1 MPVFEYTALDSRG
14 RKRQGIINADDTK
27 EAVAKLR
34 GQSLYPSRIAAVAAE
49 QPRQP
54 GIRTKPRLFRSRVAR
69 GDLVVVLRQLATL
82 MSAGIPLAEALDSVV
97 KQTDKRSLHRLLA
110 QVQERINEG
119 SSLAAA
125 VAEQPQAFPS
135 TFAAMIRAGENSGTL
150 ELVLERL
157 ADFGEQQLA
166 LTRKL
171 QSSLAYPVLI
181 FLVSL
186 GVVFFLMAYVVPRVS
201 GIFLDFEQALPLPTL
216 ILMRVSGFV
225 QAYWWS
231 LPLLIALG
239 WLAGK
244 HLLSTARGKAFWD
257 RHILRIPLLGRIVH
271 AILIARV
278 SQTLGTLLQNGVSLL
293 HSMSIAR
300 NVVSNTVL
308 QKALDEAM
316 REVSEGGG
324 LSVPLSR
331 QGVFP
336 AGMVQLVASGEQS
349 GQLDAMFL
357 KVAQSSESFVTNKI
371 SLLTSL
377 LEPIMILVMGAIV
390 GFVVLAV
397 LLPIFDMSQL
407 VR

>member
-1 MPVFEYTALDSRG
+1 MPVFEYIALDKKG
-14 RKRQGIINADDTK
+14 RKKQGIVNADDSK
-27 EAVAKLR
+27 EAIEKLR
-34 GQSLYPSRIAAVAAE
+34 GQQLYPSRIAPIASE
-49 QPRQP
+49 RSRRRGGGTRQ
-54 GIRTKPRLFRSRVAR
+54 RLFGQRVNR

-119 SSLAAA
+119 SSLAGA
-125 VAEQPQAFPS
+125 VGEQPQAFPA

-166 LTRKL
+166 LTRRL
-171 QSSLAYPVLI
+171 QSSLAYPILI

-186 GVVFFLMAYVVPRVS
+186 GVIFFLMSYVVPRVS

-216 ILMRVSGFV
+216 LLMKVSGFV
-225 QAYWWS
+225 QAYWWGF
-231 LPLLIALG
+231 PLLIALL
-239 WLAGK
+239 WLAVK
-244 HLLSTARGKAFWD
+244 HFLSTERGKAFWD
-257 RHILRIPLLGRIVH
+257 RHLLRLPLIGRIVH
-271 AILIARV
+271 NIIIARV
-278 SQTLGTLLQNGVSLL
+278 SHTLGTLLQNGVSLM
-293 HSMSIAR
+293 HSMAIAR
-300 NVVSNTVL
+300 NVVSNS
-308 QKALDEAM
+308 QMQRALDETI
-316 REVSEGGG
+316 RDVSEGSS
-324 LSVPLSR
+324 LASPLSK
-331 QGVFP
+331 QSVFP
-336 AGMVQLVASGEQS
+336 ASMVQLVASGEQS
-349 GQLDAMFL
+349 GQLDQMFL
-357 KVAQSSESFVTNKI
+357 KVAQTSENFVSNKI

-397 LLPIFDMSQL
+397 LLPIFDMSTL